1 MSARWLTW
9 RVLTRS
15 QLREQ
20 PLRVLATVIA
30 IALGVA
36 LGSAVYL
43 INAAA
48 LSEFDLATRRLIGT
62 ADLVV
67 RGPPQGF
74 DEALFVHLAKDPDV
88 AIASPVLELELTLPG
103 DHPPLK
109 LLGVDA
115 FRAAALQPQLMG
127 ELGGDVTQLFMPDT
141 IVLTRAAAEEL
152 TVSRGGAL
160 SALVGDARK
169 SLQVIDILSDNVYP
183 EALGL
188 MDIGSAQW
196 ALGQLGRLNRIDLR
210 LRPAVDVEAF
220 RARLSPTLP
229 PGVIVRTP
237 SIERG
242 RAVTATRAYRVNLNM
257 LALVALLT
265 GAFLVFSTQ
274 SLAVLRRRTS
284 LGLLRALGVTR
295 SELQTALLSEGAAI
309 GIAGSIPGVLL
320 GALIAAL
327 VLRYLGSGLGN
338 RQLLAVGAVLAVQ
351 PLAIAAFVLLGTAAA
366 CLGAWIPAREAA
378 ARAPALAMKA
388 GDAEGALA
396 AMANTWPGVTL
407 LAAGAGIAW
416 LPPIGAIPIPGYL
429 SIALLL
435 IGSVLLIPTLMGAFT
450 RRMPRTGGIVID
462 TALAQLSGSAAI
474 STVSVACIIVSFS
487 LMVAMAIMVH
497 SFRSSFDLWLVKLL
511 PADLVLRMSLDSDT
525 GALSFEQQR
534 RIAQL
539 PGVAKASFRR
549 IQSVWLRPDQAPVSL
564 IARDIDSADAAE
576 NLPLLAERRTTPAS
590 RPLVPAWIS
599 ESLMDRYGVRPG
611 DTLQLPL
618 AGQLHA
624 LSIAGVWRDYARPE
638 GAIVIPRDAYI
649 AATGDHSASEGSI
662 WRRPGTDAAALERS
676 IRGALELGDAVQLMG
691 SAQLRERSLML
702 FDRAFAITYAL
713 EVIAVLIGL
722 AGVGVASSSTALAR
736 RAQFG
741 MLRHVGMLR
750 RQVLGML
757 ASEGIIMSA
766 LSALYGLLLGL
777 VLSVILVY
785 VINRQSFSW
794 SIDLAVPWL
803 QLLLLSIALIAASA
817 LTALWSG
824 RAALGQDA
832 VRAVREDW

>member
-1 MSARWLTW
+1 MTAQWVAW
-9 RVLTRS
+9 KVLTRA

-20 PLRVLATVIA
+20 PLRVLATVVA

-43 INAAA
+43 VNSAA

-74 DEALFVHLAKDPDV
+74 DQSLFVRLAQDRDV
-88 AIASPVLELELTLPG
+88 AIASPVLELELTLPA

-109 LLGVDA
+109 VLGVDA
-115 FRAAALQPQLMG
+115 FRSAALQPQVMG
-127 ELGGDVTQLFMPDT
+127 ELSADVTQLFAPDT

-152 TVSRGGAL
+152 QVSRDQ
-160 SALVGDARK
+160 SFTALVGDARK
-169 SLQVIDILSDNVYP
+169 QLHVIDILPDSVYS

-188 MDIGSAQW
+188 MDIASAQW
-196 ALGQLGRLNRIDLR
+196 ALGYLGKLNRIDLQ
-210 LRPAVDVEAF
+210 LRPQVDVDAF
-220 RARLSPTLP
+220 SAHLAARLP

-237 SIERG
+237 AIERG
-242 RAVTATRAYRVNLNM
+242 RADTATRAYRVNLNM

-295 SELQTALLSEGAAI
+295 SELRRALLCEGAAI
-309 GIAGSIPGVLL
+309 GLAGSIPGVLL
-320 GALIAAL
+320 GGLIAAL

-338 RQLLAVGAVLAVQ
+338 RQLVAVGAVLAVQ
-351 PLAIAAFVLLGTAAA
+351 PVASAGFALLGTAAA

-378 ARAPALAMKA
+378 ARAPALAMRA
-388 GDAEGALA
+388 GDAEPALA
-396 AMANTWPGVTL
+396 AISTPWPGLVL
-407 LAAGAGIAW
+407 LVAGLCVAW
-416 LPPIGAIPIPGYL
+416 LPPIEGIPIPGYL

-435 IGSVLLIPTLMGAFT
+435 IGSVMLIPTLMRAFT
-450 RRMPRTGGIVID
+450 RGIPGTGKVVID
-462 TALAQLSGSAAI
+462 TALAQLSGSASI

-497 SFRSSFDLWLVKLL
+497 SFRSSFELWLVKLL
-511 PADLVLRMSLDSDT
+511 PADVVLRMSLGSDT
-525 GALSFEQQR
+525 GALSFEQQQR
-534 RIAQL
+534 LAQL
-539 PGVAKASFRR
+539 PAVAKAQFRH
-549 IQSVWLRPDQAPVSL
+549 IQPLWLQAGQAPVSL
-564 IARDIDSADAAE
+564 IARDIDSDNAADT
-576 NLPLLAERRTTPAS
+576 LPVVSLSPATPSSASLA
-590 RPLVPAWIS
+590 PAWVS
-599 ESLMDRYGVRPG
+599 ESLMDHYHVRLG

-618 AGQLHA
+618 VGQSHVF
-624 LSIAGVWRDYARPE
+624 SVAGVWRDYARPE
-638 GAIVIPRDAYI
+638 GAIVIARQSYVT
-649 AATGDHSASEGSI
+649 ATGDRTATEGSI
-662 WRRPGTDAAALERS
+662 WRRPGTDEAALEAS
-676 IRGALELGDAVQLMG
+676 IRSALGLGDAIELM
-691 SAQLRERSLML
+691 SSTQLRERSLML
-702 FDRAFAITYAL
+702 FDKAFAITYAL
-713 EVIAVLIGL
+713 EAIAVAIGL
-722 AGVGVASSSTALAR
+722 AGVGVAASSTALAR
-736 RAQFG
+736 RTQFG

-757 ASEGIIMSA
+757 ASEGVIMSA

-777 VLSVILVY
+777 LLSLILVY

-794 SIDLAVPWL
+794 SIDLRVPWM
-803 QLLLLSIALIAASA
+803 QLLLLSVALIAASA

-824 RAALGQDA
+824 RSALGQDA

>member
-1 MSARWLTW
+1 MSARWVAW
-9 RVLTRS
+9 QVLTRS

-43 INAAA
+43 VNTAA
-48 LSEFDLATRRLIGT
+48 LGEFDLATRRLIGS

-74 DEALFVHLAKDPDV
+74 DEALFVRLVKDPDV
-88 AIASPVLELELTLPG
+88 AIASPVLELELTLPA
-103 DHPPLK
+103 DHAPLK
-109 LLGVDA
+109 LLGVDY
-115 FRAAALQPQLMG
+115 FRAAALQPALLG
-127 ELGGDVTQLFMPDT
+127 ELGIDVTALFAPDT
-141 IVLTRAAAEEL
+141 IVLSHAAAEEL
-152 TVSRGGAL
+152 QVSRGDTFTAL
-160 SALVGDARK
+160 IGDARQR
-169 SLQVIDILSDNVYP
+169 LRVIDVLSDNVYP
-183 EALGL
+183 QALGL
-188 MDIGSAQW
+188 MDIASAQW
-196 ALGQLGRLNRIDLR
+196 TLGRLGRLNRVDLR
-210 LRPAVDVEAF
+210 LGPKVDVTAF
-220 RARLSPTLP
+220 LARLSGTLP

-242 RAVTATRAYRVNLNM
+242 RAVSATRAYRVNLNM

-274 SLAVLRRRTS
+274 SLAVLRRRAS

-295 SELQTALLSEGAAI
+295 GELRAALLSEGAAI
-309 GIAGSIPGVLL
+309 GIAGSIPGALF

-388 GDAEGALA
+388 GDAEPALA
-396 AMANTWPGVTL
+396 AVATTWPGVAL
-407 LAAGAGIAW
+407 LVAGAGIAW

-435 IGSVLLIPTLMGAFT
+435 IGSVLLIPRLMRAFT
-450 RRMPRTGGIVID
+450 RRVPRTGGIVID
-462 TALAQLSGSAAI
+462 TALAQLQGSAAI

-511 PADLVLRMSLDSDT
+511 PADLVLRMNFGSDT
-525 GALSFEQQR
+525 GALSFEQQQ
-534 RIAQL
+534 RIARL
-539 PGVAKASFRR
+539 PGVARAQFRH
-549 IQSVWLRPDQAPVSL
+549 IQPLWLNDQAPVSL
-564 IARDIDSADAAE
+564 IARDIDAGDAAE
-576 NLPLLAERRTTPAS
+576 TLPILSEQHSTPSPAA
-590 RPLVPAWIS
+590 LEPAWIS
-599 ESLMDRYGVRPG
+599 ESLMDHYRVRPG

-618 AGQLHA
+618 AGQAHA
-624 LSIAGVWRDYARPE
+624 FTVAGVWRDYARPE
-638 GAIVIPRDAYI
+638 GAIVITREAYV
-649 AATGDHSASEGSI
+649 AASGDRTATEGSI

-676 IRGALELGDAVQLMG
+676 IRSALDLGDALELMG

-702 FDRAFAITYAL
+702 FDKAFAITYAL
-713 EVIAVLIGL
+713 EVIAVAIGL
-722 AGVGVASSSTALAR
+722 AGVGVAASSSALAR

-750 RQVLGML
+750 RQILGML
-757 ASEGIIMSA
+757 ASEGVIMSA

-777 VLSVILVY
+777 VLSLILVY
-785 VINRQSFSW
+785 VINRQSFNW
-794 SIDLAVPWL
+794 SIDLRIPWL
-803 QLLLLSIALIAASA
+803 QLLLLSVALIAASA

-824 RAALGQDA
+824 RSALGQD
-832 VRAVREDW
+832 VLRAVREDW